1 MEKNYNYNY
10 ENRSQGQKLPVNYS
24 NLGLSSCT
32 SKELKKQPVSNGSLW
47 HTTDTNEFYYDWNGK
62 RTKLNLTGDSASI
75 SAELAKIKADMKN
88 LNPDAVQQKINQL
101 TTKVDNA
108 VSTVNG
114 LKSEVQDA
122 VNSANAAS
130 QAAEEAAAAVAGKAN
145 MTDVQDAIDAA
156 VADKA
161 DKSDLNNKADAADV
175 EALDAKV
182 DGFQTAIDAKP
193 DMTDVESAITSAI
206 ADKADKSDLDGKANA
221 ADLEELDAKVDGFQT
236 SIDAKPDMTAV
247 ESAIASA
254 IANKADK
261 SDLDS
266 KADAADVEALET
278 ELGNKAD
285 KTDLNGK
292 ANVADVEALQTELG
306 NKADKSDLAGKA
318 SKDEFD
324 ALKDVVEAIE
334 IPTKVSAFENDAKY
348 ITLSDLDEYV
358 TSSELEN
365 LGSLTPEDREKID
378 SIPANFNDFVRDD
391 ELAEALSEFATQSDL
406 TMYVKTADVVE
417 YIEQNS
423 DFVKRDEIKDFLE
436 ASDIEDFIT
445 LKDLEDVLEDK
456 VYDEFVSQ
464 SDLELYVSKKD
475 LDEFVDEFVTSS
487 ELDNRLAGIELQIPE
502 NVGAF
507 TNDVGYIT
515 RLDIADDLLS
525 PEDKAALEAIKDL
538 GPSDVETGT
547 FPVVDP
553 DAATD
558 PTDAAS
564 NGLATVQDVM
574 DYVNALFEKKKDE
587 LGPGEESKDYFYA
600 NGVEFTGTTPTLTP
614 IYQMNCFEITDAVN
628 TDAGMII
635 EIATDTEKYGL
646 DGEGDDT
653 IDSYSQVFGI
663 DIPDGYNVTVYSRDV
678 LNPSGYSNATTELI
692 ANPRG
697 ATKQYGS
704 RTYNSYIRDV
714 NGDYYENVIGSQTR
728 YKLII
733 KK

>member
-1 MEKNYNYNY
+1 
-10 ENRSQGQKLPVNYS
+10 
-24 NLGLSSCT
+24 
-32 SKELKKQPVSNGSLW
+32 
-47 HTTDTNEFYYDWNGK
+47 
-62 RTKLNLTGDSASI
+62 
-75 SAELAKIKADMKN
+75 MK
-88 LNPDAVQQKINQL
+88 DA
-101 TTKVDNA
+101 
-108 VSTVNG
+108 
-114 LKSEVQDA
+114 
-122 VNSANAAS
+122 
-130 QAAEEAAAAVAGKAN
+130 
-145 MTDVQDAIDAA
+145 
-156 VADKA
+156 
-161 DKSDLNNKADAADV
+161 
-175 EALDAKV
+175 
-182 DGFQTAIDAKP
+182 
-193 DMTDVESAITSAI
+193 
-206 ADKADKSDLDGKANA
+206 
-221 ADLEELDAKVDGFQT
+221 
-236 SIDAKPDMTAV
+236 
-247 ESAIASA
+247 
-254 IANKADK
+254 
-261 SDLDS
+261 
-266 KADAADVEALET
+266 
-278 ELGNKAD
+278 
-285 KTDLNGK
+285 
-292 ANVADVEALQTELG
+292 
-306 NKADKSDLAGKA
+306 
-318 SKDEFD
+318 
-324 ALKDVVEAIE
+324 VEAIE

-348 ITLSDLDEYV
+348 VKLSDLDEYV
-358 TSSELEN
+358 TSSELDG

-445 LKDLEDVLEDK
+445 VDQVNEILTEKGVDD
-456 VYDEFVSQ
+456 FVSQ

-487 ELDNRLAGIELQIPE
+487 ELNSRLAGIELQIPDVPE
-502 NVGAF
+502 YVSAF
-507 TNDVGYIT
+507 TNDAGYIT

-553 DAATD
+553 DSATD

-614 IYQMNCFEITDAVN
+614 IYQMNCFEITDDVN

-663 DIPDGYNVTVYSRDV
+663 DIPDGYNVTVYARDV
-678 LNPSGYSNATTELI
+678 LNPSGYSNATTALI